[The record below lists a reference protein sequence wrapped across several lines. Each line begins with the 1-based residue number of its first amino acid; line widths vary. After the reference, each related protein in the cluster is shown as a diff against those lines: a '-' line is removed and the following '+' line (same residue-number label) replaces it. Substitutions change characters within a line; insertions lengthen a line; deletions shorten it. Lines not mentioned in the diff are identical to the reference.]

1 MLWELIATGFYV
13 GKIKF
18 APGTVGTLLAL
29 PLIYIFAFKWWA
41 VLIISLILFIVGVLA
56 SNYVIDMSDEE
67 DPEEVIIDEIAGY
80 FIAFLFVKPDL
91 STCISGFIIFRVI
104 DILKPFPVNI
114 FEKLPRG
121 WGVMADDVVGG
132 ILTAFI
138 LYFLYSSQ

>member
-1 MLWELIATGFYV
+1 MLWELIATGFYI

-41 VLIISLILFIVGVLA
+41 VLIISLILFIVGVFA

-91 STCISGFIIFRVI
+91 NTCISGFIIFRII

-132 ILTAFI
+132 ILTALI

>member
-1 MLWELIATGFYV
+1 MFWELIATGFYI
-13 GKIKF
+13 GRIKF

-41 VLIISLILFIVGVLA
+41 VLVVSLILFIVGVFA

-67 DPEEVIIDEIAGY
+67 DPDEVIIDEIVGY

-91 STCISGFIIFRVI
+91 NTCISGFIIFRII

-132 ILTAFI
+132 ILTALI